1 VYIYT
6 DDDLNRVNRDYLGPK
21 GRRLPFVATYRTY
34 GVTIAVVVV
43 EIAVFMFVGVPLN
56 QWTGLIFCFCAFLSV
71 TYVIRRLNGDVSIV
85 AMFRA
90 GWQEVTVP
98 RPPTTRAKEHVI
110 HAQVQKFDY
119 DAIAPPRWW
128 ELKKKRAARRAASP
142 EQSHA
147 VTTGKHRPEST
158 TTGPPTRAG
167 AKKAPASRR
176 VKKQR
181 AGARKA

>member
-56 QWTGLIFCFCAFLSV
+56 QWTGLFFCFFAFLSV

-85 AMFRA
+85 SMFKA

-98 RPPTTRAKEHVI
+98 RPPTQRAKEHVI

-128 ELKKKRAARRAASP
+128 ELKKRRAARP
-142 EQSHA
+142 
-147 VTTGKHRPEST
+147 GST
-158 TTGPPTRAG
+158 TTGPLTRTG
-167 AKKAPASRR
+167 ANKAPASRR
-176 VKKQR
+176 AKKQR